1 MPQTKPA
8 PAPRAQKSQA
18 PRNPLRYRTL
28 PKGRLMVVDQAEIM
42 AIYALGA
49 GGQVSRFYGM
59 RPANLEHMIAQAWPM
74 LPSLYFRLDPRSADY
89 FSMTDQSSELTCT
102 LSAHLRSVIGDFEVL
117 SARLLAEVQSTLAES
132 IVVETSLRLSI
143 VFERANPCVFASLDL
158 SHHRAGRSWVDYNFE
173 MGGRPPRFH
182 STQWWDPRE
191 PADREELARL
201 PKIAPLILARY
212 DTELRA
218 LLERLATDPKAPP
231 NR

>member
-1 MPQTKPA
+1 MPQIKPS
-8 PAPRAQKSQA
+8 PTPRAQKSQA

-42 AIYALGA
+42 TVYALGA
-49 GGQVSRFYGM
+49 QGQVSRFYGM
-59 RPANLEHMIAQAWPM
+59 RPANLERLIAQAWPV
-74 LPSLYFRLDPRSADY
+74 LPAQYFRLDPRSDDY
-89 FSMTDQSSELTCT
+89 FTMTDQSSELTLS

-158 SHHRAGRSWVDYNFE
+158 SHHGLGRSWVDYNFE

-182 STQWWDPRE
+182 STPWWDTTE

-201 PKIAPLILARY
+201 PKIIPLIMARY
-212 DTELRA
+212 DAELCA
-218 LLERLATDPKAPP
+218 LLERLATNLKAPP
-231 NR
+231 GH